1 MNNPFI
7 FCSSIG
13 CAEVLILV
21 TSLLARRRG
30 EVDLGEDKHFL
41 ERHALE
47 LRLLY
52 ALRLC
57 VCVGGG
63 CCMGVGGVVR
73 GAAIL
78 QLVNFNCQATWSP

>member
-1 MNNPFI
+1 M
-7 FCSSIG
+7 
-13 CAEVLILV
+13 
-21 TSLLARRRG
+21 
-30 EVDLGEDKHFL
+30 DLGEDKHFL

-57 VCVGGG
+57 VWGGG
-63 CCMGVGGVVR
+63 GCMGVGGVVR